1 MSTNIITGYELLQR
15 VTALGFTDVKIFRD
29 ANYFLPSREWLGNT
43 FAPFLKSEF
52 WAYQRAYIKSKFDC
66 EDFAFEAQLEADIDR
81 YVQSRAAKFALKA
94 ATRSLVANS
103 EIGDAGHAFLYVE
116 VGLYPGKSLNGVAGP
131 GGHAT
136 NLCLHPDGSATLFE
150 PQNSFLTD
158 AVQALDPIQPNE
170 DRDRPS
176 HRLCTPRWAWV

>member
-1 MSTNIITGYELLQR
+1 MIITGWQLLKR
-15 VTALGFTDVKIFRD
+15 VADLAPVGEVKIFRD
-29 ANYFLPSREWLGNT
+29 ANYFLPSRDWLGNS
-43 FAPFLKSEF
+43 FAPFLHSEF

-103 EIGDAGHAFLYVE
+103 EIADAGHAFLYVE
-116 VGLYPGKSLNGVAGP
+116 VTIKPGCSLNNVPDGS
-131 GGHAT
+131 HAT
-136 NLCLHPDGSATLFE
+136 NLCLHPDGSATFFE

-158 AVQALDPIQPNE
+158 AKEALDPARGVCAL
-170 DRDRPS
+170 D
-176 HRLCTPRWAWV
+176 WAWV